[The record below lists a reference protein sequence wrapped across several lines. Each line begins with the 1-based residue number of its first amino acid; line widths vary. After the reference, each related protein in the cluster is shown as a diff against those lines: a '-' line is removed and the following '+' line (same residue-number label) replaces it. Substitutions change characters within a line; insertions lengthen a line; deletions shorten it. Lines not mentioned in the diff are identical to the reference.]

1 MSAGVSQGS
10 LERVAPGRQNVEI
23 LRLEVNMRGGAN
35 APNMTNIKFHNKNSQ
50 GITRA
55 KIY

>member
-1 MSAGVSQGS
+1 MK
-10 LERVAPGRQNVEI
+10 
-23 LRLEVNMRGGAN
+23 GGAN
-35 APNMTNIKFHNKNSQ
+35 APNINNIKFHNKNSQ